1 MSDVVVSEFMH
12 PDGVEHLREHFETL
26 YDPDLAG
33 DRDRLLGSLDGA
45 RALVVR
51 NRTLVDE
58 AVLAAAPRLRVVG
71 RLGVGLD
78 NIDVGACRARG
89 VAVRPAIGANAA
101 AVAEHVIGALLALS
115 RPSLRSTD
123 RVLAGEWPR
132 TELVGRELGGKRL
145 GLLGLGHTAQEV
157 ARRAQ
162 CLGMAV
168 AGHDPVAAPPD
179 GVEPMGLEQL
189 FESSDAVS
197 IHVPLTDATAGLVGD
212 RLIEL
217 LPDRALLVDT
227 SRGGV
232 VDHDAVARALESG
245 KLGGA
250 ALDVFTHEPPSPDQL
265 ERFRSLPN
273 VILTPHL
280 AGITEE
286 SDARIGAMIA
296 AAVIEELEEQA

>member
-1 MSDVVVSEFMH
+1 MTDVVVSEFMH
-12 PDGVEHLREHFETL
+12 ASGVDRLGEHFDIL

-33 DRDRLLGSLDGA
+33 DRARLLDALDGA

-51 NRTLVDE
+51 NRTIVDE
-58 AVLAAAPRLRVVG
+58 EVLAAAPGLRVVG

-78 NIDVGACRARG
+78 NIDVAACRARG
-89 VAVRPAIGANAA
+89 VSVRPATGANAA
-101 AVAEHVIGALLALS
+101 AVAEHVIGALLALT
-115 RPSLRSTD
+115 RPSLRATE
-123 RVLAGEWPR
+123 RILAGEWPR

-145 GLLGLGHTAQEV
+145 GVVGLGQTAQQV
-157 ARRAQ
+157 TRRAQ

-168 AGHDPVAAPPD
+168 AGHDPVAGPPD
-179 GVEPMGLEQL
+179 GVEPLGLEQL
-189 FESSDAVS
+189 FESSDAISV
-197 IHVPLTDATAGLVGD
+197 HVPLTPDTAHLVDG
-212 RLIEL
+212 RLIGL

-250 ALDVFTHEPPSPDQL
+250 ALDVFPDEPPPAGLLDRL
-265 ERFRSLPN
+265 RALPN
-273 VILTPHL
+273 LILTPHL

-286 SDARIGAMIA
+286 SDERIGAMIA
-296 AAVIEELEEQA
+296 GAVIEELEEQR